1 MILIERI
8 EIMNKKTIKA
18 VAPFAHPGFLNFKQ
32 APFAAWVR
40 NGGQVAEAHYP
51 PRWLHGA
58 AYRWELPTIWKSRKE
73 ARLRFVEPV
82 SLSFDSFP
90 DYARYEV
97 VPMFWDC
104 WPRYFEKTC
113 RWLRKHGVKT
123 AIFSSRQTAEMMQER
138 FSGKNEGWQKINVI
152 WCPEAVD
159 DSVYQKGK
167 LLKDRNIDLLEF
179 GRSNDKVFKVDQLES
194 VIDNKNRNL
203 NHVCTKQNGKFI
215 YTNEQLYEAMGNAKV
230 TIALP
235 RSITQPEVAGD
246 IETLTQR
253 YWECMFSR
261 MVMVGHAPQELID
274 FIGYNPVIELNDKI
288 SPEEQIADVI
298 EHIED
303 YQVLVDKNRET
314 AERLGSWDVRMKWLM
329 GELAEYYQI

>member
-1 MILIERI
+1 M
-8 EIMNKKTIKA
+8 KKTLKA
-18 VAPFAHPGFLNFKQ
+18 VSPFIHPSFLNFKMM
-32 APFAAWVR
+32 PYEAWKR
-40 NGGQVAEAHYP
+40 NGGEVAKVHYP
-51 PRWLHGA
+51 WRWLHGA

-82 SLSFDSFP
+82 SLKFDSFP

-104 WPRYFEKTC
+104 WPRYFELTC
-113 RWLRKHGVKT
+113 EWLRKHQVRT
-123 AIFSSRQTAEMMQER
+123 AIFSSRMTAERMQER
-138 FSGKNEGWQKINVI
+138 FPVMRII

-159 DSVYQKGK
+159 GDVYQKGK
-167 LLKDRNIDLLEF
+167 LLKDRTIDLLEF
-179 GRSNDKVFKVDQLES
+179 GRSNEKVLQAGALS
-194 VIDNKNRNL
+194 L

-215 YTNEQLYEAMGNAKV
+215 YTNEQLYQAMGDAKV

-235 RSITQPEVAGD
+235 RSMTQPEMAGD

-261 MVMVGHAPQELID
+261 MVMVGHAPKELVD
-274 FIGYNPVIELNDKI
+274 FIGYNPVIELREDI
-288 SPEEQIADVI
+288 SAEALIRNVL
-298 EHIED
+298 EHIDD
-303 YQVLVDKNRET
+303 YQELVDKNRET

-329 GELAEYYQI
+329 EELREDFSL